1 MPPFRIELKI
11 FALIMASR
19 TGHVPVVQ
27 VRPKSQTRMFKANA
41 VLTRYH
47 CAMKAYFRCKSQM
60 FNIKIVNFSW
70 LKLT

>member
-11 FALIMASR
+11 FALVVTSR

-27 VRPKSQTRMFKANA
+27 VRPKSQPKMFEVSA

-47 CAMKAYFRCKSQM
+47 CAMKAY
-60 FNIKIVNFSW
+60 
-70 LKLT
+70 LKGSS

>member
-27 VRPKSQTRMFKANA
+27 VRPKSQPKTFEASA

-47 CAMKAYFRCKSQM
+47 CAMKAYFKGGS
-60 FNIKIVNFSW
+60 
-70 LKLT
+70 